1 MSAGL
6 SRKSR
11 NWDSATT
18 MKGREGSGIERQGAG
33 TDLIRCFTHDAPAR
47 WRPTLYRIKSPD
59 CRFANVSVAAGVS
72 TQVASG
78 GYSSE
83 PFGLLLRQC
92 MPDAGRSRT
101 THTIS
106 AMSGGP

>member
-33 TDLIRCFTHDAPAR
+33 TGPVLYARCASEMAADSLR
-47 WRPTLYRIKSPD
+47 D
-59 CRFANVSVAAGVS
+59 QVS
-72 TQVASG
+72 
-78 GYSSE
+78 
-83 PFGLLLRQC
+83 
-92 MPDAGRSRT
+92 
-101 THTIS
+101 
-106 AMSGGP
+106 